1 MTYLEVK
8 INRSIP
14 ATLVTILN
22 EGHGN
27 GTVEVDV
34 CDGTLAVKIDVPDDR
49 VGDVVEFIEEVET
62 VIKWVLTPDGLVVD
76 TTVYFHRGTVVF

>member
-1 MTYLEVK
+1 MAYLEVK

-27 GTVEVDV
+27 KTVEVGV
-34 CDGTLAVKIDVPDDR
+34 CNGTLAVKIDVPDDR
-49 VGDVVEFIEEVET
+49 AGVDDIAEFIEQVRT
-62 VIKWVLTPDGLVVD
+62 AIKRVLPLDDQLVVD
-76 TTVYFHRGTVVF
+76 TFVYSH